1 MIVRTFTHAWNMRVR
16 IYAFDDIR
24 LPVKNG
30 ISIPQVLAG
39 LAAAV
44 VWVPLCLLLGV
55 PNWVGNL
62 GFATMII
69 AVPPVIVLL
78 YADRPIAHEK
88 TSEEWLSSWLVRQS
102 EPRRLAALTGAPPSR
117 RVLLTASR
125 WVPDNQLDGDPR

>member
-30 ISIPQVLAG
+30 ISVPQVIAG
-39 LAAAV
+39 VAAAL
-44 VWVPLCLLLGV
+44 VWVPLCFLLGV
-55 PNWVGNL
+55 PSWVGNA
-62 GFATMII
+62 GVATMII
-69 AVPPVIVLL
+69 AAPPVIVLL

-88 TSEEWLSSWLVRQS
+88 TIEEWVSSWLTRQA
-102 EPRRLAALTGAPPSR
+102 EPRRLAALTTAPTPR

-125 WVPDNQLDGDPR
+125 WVPQDQLDGDPR

>member
-30 ISIPQVLAG
+30 ISIPQVIAG
-39 LAAAV
+39 VAAAV
-44 VWVPLCLLLGV
+44 VWVPLCFLLGV
-55 PNWVGNL
+55 PSWVGNA
-62 GFATMII
+62 GVATMII
-69 AVPPVIVLL
+69 AAPPVIVLL

-88 TSEEWLSSWLVRQS
+88 TTEEWLSSWLTHQS
-102 EPRRLAALTGAPPSR
+102 EPRRLAALTTAPAPR

-125 WVPDNQLDGDPR
+125 WVPQEQLDGDRR

>member
-39 LAAAV
+39 LAAAL

-55 PNWVGNL
+55 PSWVGNA
-62 GFATMII
+62 GVATMII
-69 AVPPVIVLL
+69 AVPPVLVLL
-78 YADRPIAHEK
+78 YSDRPITHEK
-88 TSEEWLSSWLVRQS
+88 TVEEWLSSWLTHQA
-102 EPRRLAALTGAPPSR
+102 EPRRLAALTGAPANR

-125 WVPDNQLDGDPR
+125 WVPEDQLDGDRR

>member
-55 PNWVGNL
+55 PSWVGTP
-62 GFATMII
+62 GVATMII
-69 AVPPVIVLL
+69 AAPPVIVLL
-78 YADRPIAHEK
+78 NADRPIAHEK
-88 TSEEWLSSWLVRQS
+88 TSEEWLSSWLVHQS
-102 EPRRLAALTGAPPSR
+102 EPRRLAAMTGAAPNR

-125 WVPDNQLDGDPR
+125 WVPDHQLDGDRR

>member
-39 LAAAV
+39 LAAALI
-44 VWVPLCLLLGV
+44 WVPLCLLLGV
-55 PNWVGNL
+55 PSWVGNA
-62 GFATMII
+62 GVATMII
-69 AVPPVIVLL
+69 AVPPVLVLL
-78 YADRPIAHEK
+78 NADRPIAHEK
-88 TSEEWLSSWLVRQS
+88 TSEEWLSSWFVHQT
-102 EPRRLAALTGAPPSR
+102 EPHRLAALTGAQPPR

-125 WVPDNQLDGDPR
+125 WVPDNPQGGGR

>member
-39 LAAAV
+39 LGAALI
-44 VWVPLCLLLGV
+44 WVPLCLLVGV
-55 PNWVGNL
+55 PGLVGNA
-62 GFATMII
+62 GVATMII
-69 AVPPVIVLL
+69 VVPPALVLL
-78 YADRPIAHEK
+78 NADRPIAHEK
-88 TSEEWLSSWLVRQS
+88 TSEEWLSSWLVHQS
-102 EPRRLAALTGAPPSR
+102 EPNRLAALTGTQAPR

-125 WVPDNQLDGDPR
+125 WVPDNQLDGDRR